1 MRNRLISLA
10 IVGAT
15 YPRSGIQDPGSGIQ
29 DLGWPESLRGGQG
42 RKTISQLPINRPMA
56 ALPGSSH
63 SSSSSRSSSS
73 SSSSNSSTIRVTN

>member
-56 ALPGSSH
+56 ALPGSS
-63 SSSSSRSSSS
+63 SSSS
-73 SSSSNSSTIRVTN
+73 SSSSGGGSSSSSHKSLCS